1 MSPANIFRIVDLP
14 EPEGPTIANFSPSI
28 SLKFS
33 LLSTLTSPQLIE
45 RLLVSTA
52 YFDLFKTYIQEKGTS
67 SISSCLFLGIKKGCM
82 NLFYNKYK

>member
-14 EPEGPTIANFSPSI
+14 EPEGPTIANFPPSI

-52 YFDLFKTYIQEKGTS
+52 YFDLFKTYIQEKVH
-67 SISSCLFLGIKKGCM
+67 LLLHLAYF
-82 NLFYNKYK
+82 